1 MRNTFYRSLFLYW
14 LAIAIGGALA
24 FMAPLVG
31 FPFGIGMLLYFVYAI
46 PYWLWF
52 ALFFRRRER
61 KFTLFGLSGRQF
73 NLAVAGLG
81 LALVVLCLLLGWKVL
96 ACFGALIVYL
106 GGELEVKDRII
117 AAGAGGEALARAR
130 RREADESP

>member
-1 MRNTFYRSLFLYW
+1 MRRTFYRSLFLYW
-14 LAIAIGGALA
+14 LAIAFGGALA
-24 FMAPLVG
+24 FMVPVVG

-61 KFTLFGLSGRQF
+61 KFTLFSLNGHQF

-81 LALVVLCLLLGWKVL
+81 LALLALFLLLGWKVL
-96 ACFGALIVYL
+96 ACFGAVMVYV
-106 GGELEVKDRII
+106 GGELEIKDRII
-117 AAGAGGEALARAR
+117 AAGAGGQALARAGR
-130 RREADESP
+130 LDQLEH